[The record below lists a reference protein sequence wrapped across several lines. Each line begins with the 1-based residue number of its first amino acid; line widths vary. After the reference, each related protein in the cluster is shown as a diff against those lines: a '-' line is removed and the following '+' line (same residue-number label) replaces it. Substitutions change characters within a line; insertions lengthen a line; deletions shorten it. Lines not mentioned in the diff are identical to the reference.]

1 VTNFGLKMIIY
12 LHGFA
17 SSGNSDKVVQLRERF
32 GNDKVIAPDLP
43 FDPDEV
49 FKLVYDIVYGFMKSR
64 EPDEKLI
71 FVGTSL
77 GAFYA
82 NYFGHLYDSYAVLV
96 NPSSQPSQTLKDKL
110 GPNRN
115 YFTGEEFLVSIA
127 HLDKLDHMRE
137 YVRGI
142 YSPSLVNLFVAK
154 DDEVIPYESMLEAFP
169 YATTTIMEDGGHRF
183 TDHWHLV
190 VDRVESLL
198 K

>member
-1 VTNFGLKMIIY
+1 MIIY

-49 FKLVYDIVYGFMKSR
+49 FKLVNDLVYGFMKSR

-115 YFTGEEFLVSIA
+115 YSTGEEFLVSIA

-142 YSPSLVNLFVAK
+142 YSPSLVHLFVAK

-169 YATTTIMEDGGHRF
+169 YATVTVMEDGGHRF
-183 TDHWHLV
+183 TDHWNLV